1 MSLIAILTPTYNR
14 AYIIRTLYESLL
26 KQSSYN
32 FVWYVIDDGSTDKTE
47 ELIDSFS
54 TDKFKI
60 IYKKKIKRR
69 EAYSY

>member
-32 FVWYVIDDGSTDKTE
+32 FVWYVIDDGDV
-47 ELIDSFS
+47 
-54 TDKFKI
+54 
-60 IYKKKIKRR
+60 YKRQWFN
-69 EAYSY
+69 Y